1 MKDAEEERI
10 EADYK
15 AAKAK
20 CDAMKDNA
28 KDVCEKEAKAKE
40 KVAKAEL
47 DAKTDPSQRNQRK
60 VAETQGRSEHEVAK
74 AKCDD
79 MKGDEKNACEKQAKA
94 KHDQAKADI
103 KKQYAARGDKSRQ
116 PLRAPPRAA
125 PRAAPAAR
133 RSSESMARGL
143 WKGAISFGL
152 VNVPV
157 ELFSA
162 EKKSAEI
169 DLTML
174 DKRDLAPVGYK
185 RYNKSTGEDVPWAE
199 IVKGYEYDDD
209 KYVVLS
215 DEDFR
220 RANVEA
226 SKTVDIQAFVDL
238 RDIPPIYFQTPYYLA
253 PGKRG
258 EKAYALL
265 RDAMQKA
272 GKAGIATVVI
282 RTRQYLAAVMP
293 QDDVLSWIRCATQTR
308 SRASRSSACRTA
320 RCSRRSAPRKSRWRY
335 A

>member
-1 MKDAEEERI
+1 
-10 EADYK
+10 
-15 AAKAK
+15 
-20 CDAMKDNA
+20 
-28 KDVCEKEAKAKE
+28 
-40 KVAKAEL
+40 
-47 DAKTDPSQRNQRK
+47 
-60 VAETQGRSEHEVAK
+60 
-74 AKCDD
+74 
-79 MKGDEKNACEKQAKA
+79 
-94 KHDQAKADI
+94 
-103 KKQYAARGDKSRQ
+103 
-116 PLRAPPRAA
+116 
-125 PRAAPAAR
+125 
-133 RSSESMARGL
+133 MARGL

-162 EKKSAEI
+162 EKRSSEL

-209 KYVVLS
+209 QYVVLS

-238 RDIPPIYFQTPYYLA
+238 EDIPPLHFETPYYLA

-265 RDAMQKA
+265 RDALRKS

-293 QDDVLSWIRCATQTR
+293 QDEVLLMDTL
-308 SRASRSSACRTA
+308 
-320 RCSRRSAPRKSRWRY
+320 RY
-335 A
+335 ADELKDAEELGIPGSALHHKASPKELDMALRLIEDMTAKWRPEKFKDTYRHDLMARIKEKIKKGQTEEITEPEKGEKEPARAEVIDLMALLKKSVEKKQDKPKRPKRAARAKRRAA

>member
-1 MKDAEEERI
+1 
-10 EADYK
+10 
-15 AAKAK
+15 
-20 CDAMKDNA
+20 
-28 KDVCEKEAKAKE
+28 
-40 KVAKAEL
+40 
-47 DAKTDPSQRNQRK
+47 
-60 VAETQGRSEHEVAK
+60 
-74 AKCDD
+74 
-79 MKGDEKNACEKQAKA
+79 
-94 KHDQAKADI
+94 
-103 KKQYAARGDKSRQ
+103 
-116 PLRAPPRAA
+116 
-125 PRAAPAAR
+125 
-133 RSSESMARGL
+133 MARGL

-162 EKKSAEI
+162 EKRSSEL

-199 IVKGYEYDDD
+199 IVKGYEYEDGR
-209 KYVVLS
+209 YVVLS

-238 RDIPPIYFQTPYYLA
+238 KDIPPAYFETPYYLS

-265 RDAMQKA
+265 RDALKKS
-272 GKAGIATVVI
+272 GKAGVATVVI

-293 QDDVLSWIRCATQTR
+293 QDEVLMMNTL
-308 SRASRSSACRTA
+308 
-320 RCSRRSAPRKSRWRY
+320 RY
-335 A
+335 ADELKAAADLSIPASALHAKATAKEIDMALRLIDDMAEKWKPEKFKDTYRDDLLARIEEKVKAGQTEEITPPEKGKRESAGAEVIDLMALLKKSVERKQEKGEKERPRRQHKAKRRAA

>member
-1 MKDAEEERI
+1 
-10 EADYK
+10 
-15 AAKAK
+15 
-20 CDAMKDNA
+20 
-28 KDVCEKEAKAKE
+28 
-40 KVAKAEL
+40 
-47 DAKTDPSQRNQRK
+47 
-60 VAETQGRSEHEVAK
+60 
-74 AKCDD
+74 
-79 MKGDEKNACEKQAKA
+79 
-94 KHDQAKADI
+94 
-103 KKQYAARGDKSRQ
+103 
-116 PLRAPPRAA
+116 
-125 PRAAPAAR
+125 
-133 RSSESMARGL
+133 MARGL

-157 ELFSA
+157 ELHSV
-162 EKKSAEI
+162 EKRSSEL

-226 SKTVDIQAFVDL
+226 SRTVEIQAFVDL
-238 RDIPPIYFQTPYYLA
+238 KEIQPLFFETPYYLA

-265 RDAMQKA
+265 RDAMKKS

-282 RTRQYLAAVMP
+282 RTRQYLAAVIP
-293 QDDVLSWIRCATQTR
+293 QDELLLMDTL
-308 SRASRSSACRTA
+308 
-320 RCSRRSAPRKSRWRY
+320 RY
-335 A
+335 ADELKAPEALGVPNGALHHKVSPKEIDMALRLIDDMSEKWRPEKFKDTYRDELLARIREKVKQGETEEITQPAKGEKEPARADVIDLMALLKKSVEKKQHKPKRAKGAQRAKRRAA

>member
-1 MKDAEEERI
+1 
-10 EADYK
+10 
-15 AAKAK
+15 
-20 CDAMKDNA
+20 
-28 KDVCEKEAKAKE
+28 
-40 KVAKAEL
+40 
-47 DAKTDPSQRNQRK
+47 
-60 VAETQGRSEHEVAK
+60 
-74 AKCDD
+74 
-79 MKGDEKNACEKQAKA
+79 
-94 KHDQAKADI
+94 
-103 KKQYAARGDKSRQ
+103 
-116 PLRAPPRAA
+116 
-125 PRAAPAAR
+125 
-133 RSSESMARGL
+133 MARGL

-238 RDIPPIYFQTPYYLA
+238 KDIPPIYFGTPYYLA

-265 RDAMQKA
+265 RDAMRKA

-293 QDDVLSWIRCATQTR
+293 QDDVLIMDTLRYADEIKGVEELGVPNGALQQKVSAKEIEMALRLIDDMSEKWQPEKFKDSYRDDLMARIQEKIRQGQTEEITQPGKAENEPAGAEVVDLVALLRR
-308 SRASRSSACRTA
+308 SVEKSQAKPRRKAARKASRKAA
-320 RCSRRSAPRKSRWRY
+320 
-335 A
+335 